1 MAAAPTER
9 TPVILPDE
17 EATLAW
23 GRHLGER
30 LPADHTVALSGELGA
45 GKTTLVR
52 GLAEGLGTRA
62 RVKSPTYTYLL
73 SYPTARGTLVHL
85 DAYRLGGADDYA
97 ELLLEEQLSSPW
109 FLCVEWPER
118 VGTASL
124 PHPLL
129 HLRLAQPP
137 GIHGRQLTV
146 EEGALPP
153 PA

>member
-1 MAAAPTER
+1 MTAGSRER
-9 TPVILPDE
+9 VTVSLPDE
-17 EATLAW
+17 EATHAW
-23 GRHLGER
+23 GRRLGER
-30 LPADHTVALSGELGA
+30 LAPDHTVALSGELGA

-52 GLAEGLGTRA
+52 GLAEGLGTHA

-73 SYPTARGTLVHL
+73 SYPTERGTLVHL
-85 DAYRLGGADDYA
+85 DAYRLRGADDYE
-97 ELLLEEQLSSPW
+97 ELLLEEQLHSPW

-129 HLRLAQPP
+129 HLRLAAMP
-137 GIHGRQLTV
+137 GTSGRQLTV
-146 EEGALPP
+146 EEGRLPP